1 MLLLSL
7 FIGIAITYHIL
18 LYFIVR
24 MKIYSIVMIIILPR
38 YKPLEGAEEKRW
50 TEINSIPSDL
60 TEYILKDMTPGQQ
73 FIIQVID
80 DK

>member
-1 MLLLSL
+1 
-7 FIGIAITYHIL
+7 
-18 LYFIVR
+18 
-24 MKIYSIVMIIILPR
+24 MIISPR

-73 FIIQVID
+73 FIIQVND